1 MSSVL
6 NKKKIYT
13 KQFAKIN
20 IQEQQNYQQIV
31 KSNEALTV
39 KKKIEK
45 KSHLVGKQLNLPL
58 MLAPFAVLFSLSIWQ
73 VHLKCV
79 KEKLEST

>member
-39 KKKIEK
+39 KKIEK
-45 KSHLVGKQLNLPL
+45 KSHLVGKQLNSPL
-58 MLAPFAVLFSLSIWQ
+58 MLAPFAVLFSLLIWQ

>member
-31 KSNEALTV
+31 KSNEAMTV
-39 KKKIEK
+39 KKKLK
-45 KSHLVGKQLNLPL
+45 KNLT
-58 MLAPFAVLFSLSIWQ
+58 W
-73 VHLKCV
+73 
-79 KEKLEST
+79 